1 MNQLIVSSYD
11 EFASYLG
18 KKLGESDWLLV
29 DQDRINLFA
38 EIGRAHV

>member
-18 KKLGESDWLLV
+18 KKLGESE
-29 DQDRINLFA
+29 DRKS
-38 EIGRAHV
+38 VV